1 MPAPSGTCTSGRS
14 VERMLRRLA
23 QSIPLLLLV
32 SIGVFVLIHAAP
44 GGPTAVFLS
53 NPGVRPEDL
62 ERLRR
67 ALGVDQPLWLQY
79 VRWLAA
85 FVRGDWGYSFS
96 DSRPVIERVLE
107 RAPATF
113 ELVGVSLG
121 AAAIAAF
128 LSGTMAALA
137 RNRWPDRLIRGASA
151 AAIAIP
157 AFWFGLVLQLLFA
170 ASLGWLPSSGR
181 TTLGDGGFVD
191 RVSHLVLP
199 ATVLAGLHAAA
210 WTRYVRASVI
220 DALGQPFVWAARARG
235 VPDRRI
241 LMRHVLR
248 TALLPVV
255 TVVLLDTALLVS
267 GAVVT
272 ESVFA
277 WPGLGT
283 LFTEALARRDYP
295 VLMAM
300 LMVASGAIIAVNA
313 AADVIYTLLDP
324 RVSV

>member
-1 MPAPSGTCTSGRS
+1 VAKLL
-14 VERMLRRLA
+14 LRRLA
-23 QSIPLLLLV
+23 QAIPLLLLV
-32 SIGVFVLIHAAP
+32 SIAVFALIHAAP

-53 NPGVRPEDL
+53 NPGVRPEDI

-96 DSRPVIERVLE
+96 DSRPVIERVIE
-107 RAPATF
+107 RTPATL
-113 ELVGVSLG
+113 ELVAASLG
-121 AAAIAAF
+121 TAAIVSVLFGMVAAI
-128 LSGTMAALA
+128 
-137 RNRWPDRLIRGASA
+137 RRDRWPDRLVRAASA

-170 ASLGWLPSSGR
+170 STLGWLPSSGR
-181 TTLGDGGFVD
+181 TTLGDGGLGD
-191 RVSHLVLP
+191 RLSHLLLP
-199 ATVLAGLHAAA
+199 ATVLGGLHAGA
-210 WTRYVRASVI
+210 WTRYVRASTI
-220 DALGQPFVWAARARG
+220 DALGQRFVSAARARG
-235 VPDRRI
+235 VSEARV
-241 LMRHVLR
+241 LVRHVLR

-255 TVVLLDTALLVS
+255 TVALLDAALLVS

-272 ESVFA
+272 ESIFA

-300 LMVASGAIIAVNA
+300 LMVASGAIIIVNI
-313 AADVIYTLLDP
+313 AADLIYARLDP
-324 RVSV
+324 RVSI

>member
-1 MPAPSGTCTSGRS
+1 MTAR
-14 VERMLRRLA
+14 VLVRRLA
-23 QSIPLLLLV
+23 QAVPLLLLV
-32 SIGVFVLIHAAP
+32 SSGVFLLIHAAP

-53 NPGVRPEDL
+53 NPGVRAEDI

-67 ALGVDQPLWLQY
+67 ALGVDRPLWVQY
-79 VRWLAA
+79 LSWLTA

-96 DSRPVIERVLE
+96 DSRPVIDRVLE

-113 ELVGVSLG
+113 ELVGASL
-121 AAAIAAF
+121 AVAAIAALVF
-128 LSGTMAALA
+128 GIVAAVA
-137 RNRWPDRLIRGASA
+137 RERWPDRLVRGVSA
-151 AAIAIP
+151 AGVAIP

-170 ASLGWLPSSGR
+170 STLGWLPSSGR
-181 TTLGDGGFVD
+181 ATVGDGGFVD
-191 RVSHLVLP
+191 RVSHLLLP

-210 WTRYVRASVI
+210 WARYVRASMI
-220 DALGQPFVWAARARG
+220 EAMRQPFVSAARARG
-235 VPDRRI
+235 SPERRV
-241 LMRHVLR
+241 LVRHVLR
-248 TALLPVV
+248 AALLPVV
-255 TVVLLDTALLVS
+255 TVALLDAALLVS

-300 LMVASGAIIAVNA
+300 LMVASGAVIFVNV
-313 AADVIYTLLDP
+313 AADLIYTLLDP

>member
-1 MPAPSGTCTSGRS
+1 M
-14 VERMLRRLA
+14 RRLA
-23 QSIPLLLLV
+23 HAIPLLLLV
-32 SIGVFVLIHAAP
+32 SIGVFALIHAAP

-53 NPGVRPEDL
+53 NPGVRPEDI

-96 DSRPVIERVLE
+96 DSRPVIDRVLE

-113 ELVGVSLG
+113 ELVGASL
-121 AAAIAAF
+121 AVAAIAALLF
-128 LSGTMAALA
+128 GSIAGIT
-137 RNRWPDRLIRGASA
+137 RGRWPDRLIRAASA
-151 AAIAIP
+151 AAVAVP

-170 ASLGWLPSSGR
+170 STLGWLPSSGR
-181 TTLGDGGFVD
+181 TTLGDGRVVD
-191 RVSHLVLP
+191 RLSHLILP
-199 ATVLAGLHAAA
+199 AAVLAGLHAAA
-210 WTRYVRASVI
+210 WTRYVRASFI
-220 DALGQPFVWAARARG
+220 EALGQPFVSAARARG
-235 VPDRRI
+235 VPERRI
-241 LMRHVLR
+241 LTRHVLR

-255 TVVLLDTALLVS
+255 TVALLDAALLVS

-300 LMVASGAIIAVNA
+300 LMVASGAIVAVNA
-313 AADVIYTLLDP
+313 AADVIYAWLDP
-324 RVSV
+324 RVSE

>member
-1 MPAPSGTCTSGRS
+1 M
-14 VERMLRRLA
+14 
-23 QSIPLLLLV
+23 
-32 SIGVFVLIHAAP
+32 
-44 GGPTAVFLS
+44 FLS
-53 NPGVRPEDL
+53 NPGVRPEDI

-79 VRWLAA
+79 VRWLTA

-96 DSRPVIERVLE
+96 DSRPVIERVIE
-107 RAPATF
+107 RAPATL
-113 ELVGVSLG
+113 ELVAASLG
-121 AAAIAAF
+121 TAAIAS
-128 LSGTMAALA
+128 LLLGMVAAI
-137 RNRWPDRLIRGASA
+137 RRDRWPDRLVRGASA

-170 ASLGWLPSSGR
+170 STLGWLPSSGR
-181 TTLGDGGFVD
+181 TTLGDGSLGD
-191 RVSHLVLP
+191 RVSHLLMP
-199 ATVLAGLHAAA
+199 ATVLGGLHAAA
-210 WTRYVRASVI
+210 WTRYVRASMI
-220 DALGQPFVWAARARG
+220 DALGQPFVAAARARG
-235 VPDRRI
+235 VTEGRV
-241 LMRHVLR
+241 LVRHVLR

-255 TVVLLDTALLVS
+255 TVALLDAALLVS

-300 LMVASGAIIAVNA
+300 LMVASGAIIVVNI
-313 AADVIYTLLDP
+313 AADLIYARLDP
-324 RVSV
+324 RVSI

>member
-1 MPAPSGTCTSGRS
+1 VAKLL
-14 VERMLRRLA
+14 LRRFA
-23 QSIPLLLLV
+23 QAIPLLLLV
-32 SIGVFVLIHAAP
+32 SIAVFALIHAAP

-53 NPGVRPEDL
+53 NPGVRPEDI

-79 VRWLAA
+79 VRWLTA

-96 DSRPVIERVLE
+96 DSRPVIERVIE
-107 RAPATF
+107 RAPATL
-113 ELVGVSLG
+113 ELVAASLG
-121 AAAIAAF
+121 IAAIVSVLFGMVAAI
-128 LSGTMAALA
+128 
-137 RNRWPDRLIRGASA
+137 RRDRWPDRLVRGASA

-170 ASLGWLPSSGR
+170 STLGWLPSSGR
-181 TTLGDGGFVD
+181 TTLGDGTLGD
-191 RVSHLVLP
+191 RLSHLLLP
-199 ATVLAGLHAAA
+199 ATVLGGLHAAA
-210 WTRYVRASVI
+210 WTRYVRASMI
-220 DALGQPFVWAARARG
+220 DALGQPFVSAARARG
-235 VPDRRI
+235 VTEGRV
-241 LMRHVLR
+241 LVRHVLR

-255 TVVLLDTALLVS
+255 TVALLDAALLVS

-300 LMVASGAIIAVNA
+300 LMVASGAIIIVNV
-313 AADVIYTLLDP
+313 AADLIYARLDP
-324 RVSV
+324 RVSI